1 MGFEM
6 RLKRWA
12 HGKQLV
18 KQLFNPDPR
27 LAQLVFEAFEWSL
40 LDRGMPLTR
49 EIVEEAR
56 IESSKYPSLTIKD
69 FVEGRYNQLM
79 KNSLRGL

>member
-1 MGFEM
+1 M
-6 RLKRWA
+6 RIKRWA

-27 LAQLVFEAFEWSL
+27 LAQLVFEAFEWCL
-40 LDRGMPLTR
+40 LDRGIPLTR
-49 EIVEEAR
+49 EILEEAR
-56 IESSKYPSLTIKD
+56 IESSKYPSLTIKE
-69 FVEGRYNQLM
+69 FVEGRYNQQM